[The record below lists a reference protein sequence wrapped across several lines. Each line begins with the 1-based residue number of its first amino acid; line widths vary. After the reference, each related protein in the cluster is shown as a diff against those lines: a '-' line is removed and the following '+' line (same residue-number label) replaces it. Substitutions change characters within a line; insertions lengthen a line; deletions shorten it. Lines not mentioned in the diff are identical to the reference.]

1 MDLGVYNEGKTP
13 VLEGDNCFD
22 LKPESLGQFLRM
34 LDRKE
39 TDQGWNNASS
49 AQQIGLFNITHNGA
63 PTTINITKEYS
74 HIEMAAL
81 RAQCKRFMIGE
92 VSQHRA
98 HQNNQMLQACIW
110 GSLTRRAQQRLA
122 Q

>member
-1 MDLGVYNEGKTP
+1 
-13 VLEGDNCFD
+13 
-22 LKPESLGQFLRM
+22 M
-34 LDRKE
+34 LDRKA

-63 PTTINITKEYS
+63 PTTINITKEHG

-92 VSQHRA
+92 DSPHQA
-98 HQNNQMLQACIW
+98 HQEQSDAAGMHFGIASAKGPATPCSVQ
-110 GSLTRRAQQRLA
+110 G
-122 Q
+122 